1 MSRGALYEFKQNLD
15 NVGTAVISD
24 FDGYIDHE
32 FDYLLEED
40 PTKYIND
47 FLQELKRYEIPTG
60 TVVSESTETVIP
72 FFEITEE
79 GKKNFFRERLS
90 CLKEQISTLSLEEF
104 ITTHVAWN
112 LCTFIDDPF
121 AEAVTTDDT
130 DFQTLDRFI
139 LKASGRYY
147 SGKVFFMS

>member
-1 MSRGALYEFKQNLD
+1 MSRGVLYEFKQNL
-15 NVGTAVISD
+15 NSVGTAKISD

-40 PTKYIND
+40 PAKYIED
-47 FLQELKRYEIPTG
+47 FLKELKQYEIPTG
-60 TVVSESTETVIP
+60 AVVSESTETVIP

-90 CLKEQISTLSLEEF
+90 CLKERISTLSLEEF
-104 ITTHVAWN
+104 ITTHVAWTF
-112 LCTFIDDPF
+112 CGFIDDPF

-130 DFQTLDRFI
+130 DFQTLDRFMRT
-139 LKASGRYY
+139 ASGRYY
-147 SGKVFFMS
+147 IGKVFFMK

>member
-72 FFEITEE
+72 FFE
-79 GKKNFFRERLS
+79 NYRRREKR
-90 CLKEQISTLSLEEF
+90 
-104 ITTHVAWN
+104 
-112 LCTFIDDPF
+112 TFSERGF
-121 AEAVTTDDT
+121 LV
-130 DFQTLDRFI
+130 
-139 LKASGRYY
+139 
-147 SGKVFFMS
+147 

>member
-47 FLQELKRYEIPTG
+47 FLQELKRYEIPT
-60 TVVSESTETVIP
+60 
-72 FFEITEE
+72 
-79 GKKNFFRERLS
+79 
-90 CLKEQISTLSLEEF
+90 
-104 ITTHVAWN
+104 
-112 LCTFIDDPF
+112 
-121 AEAVTTDDT
+121 
-130 DFQTLDRFI
+130 
-139 LKASGRYY
+139 
-147 SGKVFFMS
+147 